1 MANEQN
7 LKPVK
12 SKSEARERGSKG
24 GIASGKAR
32 RDKKLLRD
40 CLEIL
45 LARAEKIEIDG
56 KNKNLTGAEILAL
69 TAFRKAMNGD
79 IKAMEFV
86 RDTAGQKPAEKVI
99 VADVD
104 PSVIDEVERM
114 VFSDDDDTE

>member
-45 LARAEKIEIDG
+45 LERAEKIEIDG

>member
-45 LARAEKIEIDG
+45 LERAEKIEIDG

-69 TAFRKAMNGD
+69 TAFRKAANGD